1 MAIIVLVAMDRSP
14 LRRANESWTIDIGGT
29 DGGAP
34 AALAVGFARSPS
46 DVPSPYA
53 SRSCFSGVSSTTEGG
68 EIQTQ
73 LEKPES
79 TADMV

>member
-1 MAIIVLVAMDRSP
+1 MLIIVLVAMDRSP
-14 LRRANESWTIDIGGT
+14 LRRANESLTIDIGGT
-29 DGGAP
+29 GGGAP
-34 AALAVGFARSPS
+34 ATVGFARRPS
-46 DVPSPYA
+46 GAPSPDA

-73 LEKPES
+73 LEKPEP